1 MTPIRVL
8 VTDDIANTREDIKRL
23 LYFEDDMEVVGEAGD
38 GHEAVALAMDL
49 KPDVILMDVNMP
61 GLDGIGATEEIS
73 MKVPES
79 AIIIVSI
86 QGEQEYL
93 RKAMAAGARE
103 YMVKPLTSAEL
114 AETIRR
120 VHQSQQRRN
129 LQFGGGAPVKE
140 TIQERYAKKGKIVS
154 FFCTKGGVG
163 KTTLACN
170 LAVALARQ
178 TQKKV
183 ALLDLDLA
191 SGDVSVMLNVA
202 AKGSIA
208 DLVQD
213 ENGMDLGLI
222 ESYMVPHLT
231 GVQILAAPSSPEQG
245 ELVEADHVEKI
256 LKILRNHYDY
266 ILVDTAPS
274 YSDIN
279 LNVLD
284 ASDVIALMLNQEL
297 TTLKHV
303 KSARE
308 IFATL
313 KYAGR
318 TSIVLNQQNREG
330 IKVKDLET
338 TLDTHLTAAIPEDQ
352 RVVRTAINKGQP
364 FVISQ
369 PNAGVSISVMNLMEE
384 LNLLEGDKSRSS
396 RKNKMVVNR
405 LFNF

>member
-8 VTDDIANTREDIKRL
+8 VADDIANTREDIKRL
-23 LYFEDDMEVVGEAGD
+23 LYFEEDMEVVGEAGD
-38 GHEAVALAMDL
+38 GHEAVALAIDL
-49 KPDVILMDVNMP
+49 KPDVILMDINMP
-61 GLDGIGATEEIS
+61 GLDGISATEQIS
-73 MKVPES
+73 MKVPEC

-93 RKAMAAGARE
+93 RKAMTAGARE

-114 AETIRR
+114 AETIRK
-120 VHQSQQRRN
+120 VYQTQVRRN
-129 LQFGGGAPVKE
+129 VQYISGPAKE
-140 TIQERYAKKGKIVS
+140 EPKERYVRKGKIVS

-170 LAVALARQ
+170 LAVALARE

-183 ALLDLDLA
+183 VLIDLDLS
-191 SGDVSVMLNVA
+191 SGDVSVMMNVN

-213 ENGMDLGLI
+213 ENGMDLSLI

-231 GVQILAAPSSPEQG
+231 GVQILAAPSSPEQA
-245 ELVEADHVEKI
+245 ELVDVDHVEKI

-266 ILVDTAPS
+266 ILVDTAPL
-274 YSDIN
+274 YNDMN

-284 ASDVIALMLNQEL
+284 ASDTIALILNQDL

-303 KSARE
+303 KSAKE
-308 IFATL
+308 IFTTL

-318 TSIVLNQQNREG
+318 TKIVLNQQSREG
-330 IKVKDLET
+330 IKIKDLET
-338 TLDTHLTAAIPEDQ
+338 TLDTHLTAVIPEDQ
-352 RVVRTAINKGQP
+352 RVVRAAINKGMP
-364 FVISQ
+364 FVIGHSSA
-369 PNAGVSISVMNLMEE
+369 PVSLSITNMIDE
-384 LNLLEGDKSRSS
+384 LELLDAENSTSKKRG
-396 RKNKMVVNR
+396 KMVVNR

>member
-23 LYFEDDMEVVGEAGD
+23 LYFEEDMEVVGEAGD
-38 GHEAVALAMDL
+38 GHEAVALAIDL
-49 KPDVILMDVNMP
+49 KPDVILMDINMP

-73 MKVPES
+73 MKVPECS
-79 AIIIVSI
+79 IIIVSI

-93 RKAMAAGARE
+93 RKAMTAGARE

-114 AETIRR
+114 ADTIRK
-120 VHQSQQRRN
+120 VHETQKRRN
-129 LQFGGGAPVKE
+129 VQHMGLPTQETVRERPV
-140 TIQERYAKKGKIVS
+140 KKGKVVS

-170 LAVALARQ
+170 LAVALARE
-178 TQKKV
+178 TEKKV
-183 ALLDLDLA
+183 ALMDLDLS
-191 SGDVSVMLNVA
+191 SGDVSVMMNVA

-208 DLVQD
+208 DLAQD
-213 ENGMDLGLI
+213 ENGLDLSLI

-231 GVQILAAPSSPEQG
+231 GVQILAAPSSPEQA
-245 ELVEADHVEKI
+245 ELVDPEHVERI

-284 ASDVIALMLNQEL
+284 ASDVITLVLNQDL

-303 KSARE
+303 KSAKE

-313 KYAGR
+313 KYANR
-318 TSIVLNQQNREG
+318 TRIVLNQQSREG

-338 TLDTHLTAAIPEDQ
+338 ALDGRLTAMIPEDQ
-352 RVVRTAINKGQP
+352 RVVRTAINKGMP
-364 FVISQ
+364 FVIGHGSSQ
-369 PNAGVSISVMNLMEE
+369 VAASITQLMDDLE
-384 LNLLEGDKSRSS
+384 LVEASS
-396 RKNKMVVNR
+396 GQGKRNKLVVNR
-405 LFNF
+405 LFHF

>member
-38 GHEAVALAMDL
+38 GNEAVALAIAM

-61 GLDGIGATEEIS
+61 GLDGISATEEIS
-73 MKVPES
+73 MKAPEC

-93 RKAMAAGARE
+93 RKAMSAGARE

-114 AETIRR
+114 AETIRK
-120 VHQSQQRRN
+120 VYEGQQRRN
-129 LQFGGGAPVKE
+129 LQFAGTPVKE
-140 TIQERYAKKGKIVS
+140 VSRARMVKQGKIVS

-170 LAVALARQ
+170 LGVALARE
-178 TQKKV
+178 TGKKV
-183 ALLDLDLA
+183 ALIDLDLS
-191 SGDVSVMLNVA
+191 SGDVSVMMNVA

-213 ENGMDLGLI
+213 ENGMDLSLI

-231 GVQILAAPSSPEQG
+231 GVQILAAPSSPEQA
-245 ELVEADHVEKI
+245 ELVEAEHVESI
-256 LKILRNHYDY
+256 LNTLKNHYDY
-266 ILVDTAPS
+266 VLVDTAPF
-274 YSDIN
+274 YSDMN

-284 ASDVIALMLNQEL
+284 ASDTIALLLNQDL
-297 TTLKHV
+297 TALRHA
-303 KSARE
+303 KSAKD
-308 IFATL
+308 IFETL
-313 KYAGR
+313 KYGNR
-318 TSIVLNQQNREG
+318 TKLILNQHSREG

-338 TLDTHLTAAIPEDQ
+338 TLETRLTATIPEDQ
-352 RVVRTAINKGQP
+352 RVVRTAINKGMP

-369 PNAGVSISVMNLMEE
+369 PNAQVSNSVIALMEDLE
-384 LNLLEGDKSRSS
+384 LIDSS
-396 RKNKMVVNR
+396 NTSKKQGKMVVNR